1 MPTFIKLQSWK
12 PYALKSSMILEI
24 MTYVLCFFL
33 LIIALVN
40 NTLSIKLFN
49 VTAMVGLLA
58 LILRGKQLSINRNV
72 LILPL
77 SIFIIGLVDLVWYSL
92 FKFDNSLFRATYH
105 NYLNTAKIFLFGTIL
120 VFLALNTRIKLKKDS
135 VLYIFYTLSFIIATY
150 AVYIK
155 MKTNWERIYFEIG
168 TPTGASYSIMF
179 IGILSSVAVFY
190 TRNKNPYLFIL
201 NSLAIFYALLLT
213 QTRVTLVVYPL
224 ICVITFVL
232 FYIKYPKKILTSAIV
247 FIVLLTGLI
256 YSFSQT
262 LQNRYAEG
270 VNDLVQYTNNSNSS
284 LGARIAMYEMG
295 IDIFKESTL
304 TLRSAEAR
312 AQKMHLFVSEQSRL
326 AGALEFTNIHL
337 HNEIIEAASL
347 KGILGIVSVLFF
359 YIALC
364 FTAYTER
371 NIGLFALTLGII
383 GVGVSDVIIW
393 ARSIPIIIISALT
406 LLVMIRKVKANSIR

>member
-12 PYALKSSMILEI
+12 PYALKSSIILEI

-224 ICVITFVL
+224 ICIITFVL

-337 HNEIIEAASL
+337 HNEIIESASL

-359 YIALC
+359 YITLC

>member
-1 MPTFIKLQSWK
+1 
-12 PYALKSSMILEI
+12 
-24 MTYVLCFFL
+24 
-33 LIIALVN
+33 
-40 NTLSIKLFN
+40 
-49 VTAMVGLLA
+49 
-58 LILRGKQLSINRNV
+58 
-72 LILPL
+72 
-77 SIFIIGLVDLVWYSL
+77 
-92 FKFDNSLFRATYH
+92 
-105 NYLNTAKIFLFGTIL
+105 
-120 VFLALNTRIKLKKDS
+120 
-135 VLYIFYTLSFIIATY
+135 
-150 AVYIK
+150 
-155 MKTNWERIYFEIG
+155 
-168 TPTGASYSIMF
+168 MF